1 MAELVLARQPLQ
13 QRQVPADQIEIG
25 CQEGEFCGDLA
36 AGNALEELQNRRRL
50 RRHPGTVN
58 NLRPWDIGKSQQP
71 TSQQPV
77 SRTPAFRKDDT
88 HLIRT
93 SEADDLINLAEF
105 KDRIHEKCTR
115 YHPLSEQTQES
126 DKAD

>member
-1 MAELVLARQPLQ
+1 MAQLVLARQPL
-13 QRQVPADQIEIG
+13 RERYPPADKIEIG
-25 CQEGEFCGDLA
+25 CEEGEFCGDLA
-36 AGNALEELQNRRRL
+36 ARNAVEELQNRRRL

-71 TSQQPV
+71 TSQKPL
-77 SRTPAFRKDDT
+77 SRAPAFRKDDT

-105 KDRIHEKCTR
+105 EDRIHEKGTR
-115 YHPLSEQTQES
+115 YHPLSEQT
-126 DKAD
+126 

>member
-13 QRQVPADQIEIG
+13 QLQVPADQIEIG
-25 CQEGEFCGDLA
+25 CQEGEFCDDLA

-71 TSQQPV
+71 TSQKPM
-77 SRTPAFRKDDT
+77 SRTPCVRKDDT

-93 SEADDLINLAEF
+93 SEADDLINLAELE
-105 KDRIHEKCTR
+105 DRIHEKGTR
-115 YHPLSEQTQES
+115 YHPLSEQT
-126 DKAD
+126 